1 MNGWLLDANVVS
13 ELRKPKPSKQVLD
26 WMRATG
32 SSKLFLSSITFAE
45 IRFGIEIQNDP
56 DLRSRLAIWL
66 DTVIRPMFEGRVVEV
81 NEDVLLEWRL
91 MGEALAK
98 QKRTVP
104 EPDLL
109 LSAIARHHRLNM
121 VSRDIKH
128 IKMTGI
134 PVLNPWTGERFNG
147 A

>member
-1 MNGWLLDANVVS
+1 MTGWILDTNIVS
-13 ELRKPKPSKQVLD
+13 ELRKPHPSKPLLD
-26 WMRATG
+26 WMRTTG
-32 SSKLFLSSITFAE
+32 SENLFLSAITFAE
-45 IRFGIEIQNDP
+45 IRYGIEIQHDP

-66 DTVIRPMFEGRVVEV
+66 DTVIRPTFEGRIVIID
-81 NEDVLLEWRL
+81 EDVLLDWRL
-91 MGEALAK
+91 LGKVLSK

-109 LSAIARHHRLNM
+109 LCAVARHNRMNIA
-121 VSRDIKH
+121 SRDIKH
-128 IKMTGI
+128 IKASGV